1 VNFLVEKP
9 MAMDADYEDPLAETT
24 SAMPADRWDDPAIGA
39 YLEQSREAER
49 DRINTELAHIE
60 DELAARNTLHA
71 DLVTELE
78 WQIEKY
84 ERELDRLTKPIAT
97 SSEDHERVSARLRSL
112 RQELRNEHR
121 QHWQDRQHLVRE
133 RRELR
138 RDRAR
143 LADEDISQFL

>member
-1 VNFLVEKP
+1 
-9 MAMDADYEDPLAETT
+9 MDADYEDPLAETT
-24 SAMPADRWDDPAIGA
+24 SATPMDPWDDPAIGA
-39 YLEQSREAER
+39 YLEQSQAAER

-71 DLVTELE
+71 ELVTELE

-84 ERELDRLTKPIAT
+84 ERELDRLITPIAM

-112 RQELRNEHR
+112 RQELRAERR
-121 QHWQDRQHLVRE
+121 QHWQDRQQLARE

-138 RDRAR
+138 RDRTR
-143 LADEDISQFL
+143 VADEDVSQLL